1 MIAIE
6 LIRQDPDAV
15 REAMRK
21 RDADVPIDRI
31 LELDRTRRSIISET
45 DALRARRNEVSR
57 GIARTEITP
66 PSLSILEIIRQHSPE
81 IERKIRGIL
90 ESPIVDA
97 NEYSRDLAIEEVR
110 IIGGRIRELEG
121 QLRETDDEL
130 DILMLRVP
138 NIPDDTAPV
147 GPDESA
153 NIEVK
158 TVGDPPS
165 FDFEPKAHWDI
176 AEALGII
183 DFERGVRLAGSRF
196 FVLRGL
202 GAKLQRALIS
212 FMIDMHVERHGY
224 TEVYLPYIVNSDTV
238 RASGHLP
245 GFQEEMYHDA
255 EDDLWMLPTA
265 EAAITSLHRDEILSA
280 EDLPLYYVAHTPC
293 WRREKASAGRDTR
306 GIMRV
311 HQFDKV
317 EMYKF
322 VAPEESAREL
332 ESLVAAAEDVVKA
345 LEIPYRVL
353 ELATGDMATPAVKA
367 FDVEMW
373 APGADRWLEVSSCSN
388 CADFQA
394 RRGRVRYRTE
404 RGARPRLVH
413 TLNGSGLALPRVII
427 SILENYQQE
436 DGGVIIPEV
445 LRPYTGFDRI
455 D

>member
-1 MIAIE
+1 MISIE
-6 LIRQDPDAV
+6 LIRRNPDAV

-21 RDADVPIDRI
+21 RDYDADAIDRI
-31 LELDRTRRSIISET
+31 AELDSERRSSIVQIDE
-45 DALRARRNEVSR
+45 LRARRNEVSQQMGR
-57 GIARTEITP
+57 SRERP
-66 PSLSILEIIRQHSPE
+66 PEL
-81 IERKIRGIL
+81 
-90 ESPIVDA
+90 
-97 NEYSRDLAIEEVR
+97 IEEMREVGR
-110 IIGGRIRELEG
+110 RIRELEEG
-121 QLRETDDEL
+121 QRAIDADL
-130 DILMLRVP
+130 DTLMMAVP
-138 NIPDDTAPV
+138 NIPDDSAPV
-147 GPDESA
+147 GADDSS

-158 TVGDPPS
+158 RVGDLPS
-165 FDFEPKAHWDI
+165 FDFEPEAHWDI
-176 AEALGII
+176 VERLGIA

-212 FMIDMHVERHGY
+212 FMIDMHVEQHGF
-224 TEVYLPYIVNSDTV
+224 TEVYLPYMVNTATAQ
-238 RASGHLP
+238 ASGHLP
-245 GFQEEMYHDA
+245 GFREEMYRDE

-265 EAAITSLHRDEILSA
+265 EAAITSLHRDEIVSA
-280 EDLPLYYVAHTPC
+280 DDLPMYYVAHTPC
-293 WRREKASAGRDTR
+293 WRRERTSAGRDTR

-322 VAPEESAREL
+322 VEPDRSSEEL
-332 ESLVAAAEDVVKA
+332 ESLTAAAEDVVKA

-353 ELATGDMATPAVKA
+353 ELATGDMASPAVKA

-388 CADFQA
+388 CTDYQA
-394 RRGRVRYRTE
+394 RRGRIRYRPE

-413 TLNGSGLALPRVII
+413 TLNGSGLALPRVMI

-436 DGGVIIPEV
+436 DGSVVIPDA
-445 LRPYTGFDRI
+445 LRPYTGFERI

>member
-15 REAMRK
+15 KEAMRN

-31 LELDRTRRSIISET
+31 IQLDRTRRSTISET
-45 DALRARRNEVSR
+45 DTLRARRNEVSR
-57 GIARTEITP
+57 EMGR
-66 PSLSILEIIRQHSPE
+66 SK
-81 IERKIRGIL
+81 ERPQRL
-90 ESPIVDA
+90 
-97 NEYSRDLAIEEVR
+97 IEEMRSV
-110 IIGGRIRELEG
+110 GRQISRLEDI
-121 QLRETDDEL
+121 LRDTDDEL
-130 DILMLRVP
+130 DSLMLKVP
-138 NIPDDTAPV
+138 NIPDESAPV
-147 GPDESA
+147 GSDESA

-158 TVGDPPS
+158 RVGEFPS
-165 FDFEPKAHWDI
+165 FGFEPDAHWDI
-176 AEALGII
+176 AERLGIV

-224 TEVYLPYIVNSDTV
+224 TEVYLPYIVNRDTV
-238 RASGHLP
+238 LASGHLP
-245 GFQEEMYHDA
+245 GFEEEMYRDV

-265 EAAITSLHRDEILSA
+265 EAAITSLHRDEILSLD
-280 EDLPLYYVAHTPC
+280 ELPLYYVAHTPC

-322 VAPEESAREL
+322 VAPDESASEL
-332 ESLVAAAEDVVKA
+332 DSLVAAAEDVVKA
-345 LEIPYRVL
+345 LEIPYRIL
-353 ELATGDMATPAVKA
+353 ELSTGDMATPAVKA
-367 FDVEMW
+367 YDVEMW
-373 APGADRWLEVSSCSN
+373 APGANRWLEVSSCSN
-388 CADFQA
+388 CSDFQA

-427 SILENYQQE
+427 SILENYQRE
-436 DGGVIIPEV
+436 DGGVDIPEA
-445 LRPYTGFDRI
+445 LRPYTGFERI
-455 D
+455 G

>member
-1 MIAIE
+1 MISIE
-6 LIRQDPDAV
+6 LIRQNPDTV
-15 REAMRK
+15 VEAMRK

-31 LELDRTRRSIISET
+31 LELDQTRRSIISET
-45 DALRARRNEVSR
+45 DTLRARRNEVSR
-57 GIARTEITP
+57 EMGR
-66 PSLSILEIIRQHSPE
+66 SK
-81 IERKIRGIL
+81 ERPQEL
-90 ESPIVDA
+90 
-97 NEYSRDLAIEEVR
+97 IEEMRSV
-110 IIGGRIRELEG
+110 GGRIRELEG
-121 QLRETDDEL
+121 QLRDTDDEL
-130 DILMLRVP
+130 DILMLKVP

-158 TVGDPPS
+158 RVGDLPT
-165 FDFEPKAHWDI
+165 FDFDPKAHWDI
-176 AEALGII
+176 AENLGIV

-224 TEVYLPYIVNSDTV
+224 TEVYLPYIVNRDTV
-238 RASGHLP
+238 QASGHLP
-245 GFQEEMYHDA
+245 GFQEEMYHDD

-280 EDLPLYYVAHTPC
+280 EDLPRYYVAHTPC

-322 VAPEESAREL
+322 VAPEKSTHEL
-332 ESLVAAAEDVVKA
+332 DSLVAAAEDVVKA

-388 CADFQA
+388 CTDFQA

-436 DGGVIIPEV
+436 DGSVVIPEA
-445 LRPYTGFDRI
+445 LRSYTGFDRI
-455 D
+455 A

>member
-1 MIAIE
+1 MISIE
-6 LIRQDPDAV
+6 LIRQNPDAV
-15 REAMRK
+15 KEAMRK

-31 LELDRTRRSIISET
+31 LELDRIRRSIISET
-45 DALRARRNEVSR
+45 DTLRARRNEVSR
-57 GIARTEITP
+57 EMGR
-66 PSLSILEIIRQHSPE
+66 SK
-81 IERKIRGIL
+81 ERPQEL
-90 ESPIVDA
+90 
-97 NEYSRDLAIEEVR
+97 IEEMRSVGR
-110 IIGGRIRELEG
+110 RIRELEDS
-121 QLRETDDEL
+121 LRDTDNEL
-130 DILMLRVP
+130 DSLMLKVP
-138 NIPDDTAPV
+138 NIPDVTAPV

-153 NIEVK
+153 NIEVRRA
-158 TVGDPPS
+158 GDLPS
-165 FDFEPKAHWDI
+165 FDFEPKTHWDI
-176 AEALGII
+176 AEGLGII

-196 FVLRGL
+196 FVLRGK
-202 GAKLQRALIS
+202 GAKLQRAVIS
-212 FMIDMHVERHGY
+212 FMIDMHVEQHGY
-224 TEVYLPYIVNSDTV
+224 TEVYLPYIVNRETV
-238 RASGHLP
+238 QASGHLP
-245 GFQEEMYHDA
+245 GFQEEMYHDE

-322 VAPEESAREL
+322 VAPEESTREL

-388 CADFQA
+388 CTDFQA

-427 SILENYQQE
+427 SILENYQQA
-436 DGGVIIPEV
+436 DGSVVIPEA
-445 LRPYTGFDRI
+445 LRPYTGFERI